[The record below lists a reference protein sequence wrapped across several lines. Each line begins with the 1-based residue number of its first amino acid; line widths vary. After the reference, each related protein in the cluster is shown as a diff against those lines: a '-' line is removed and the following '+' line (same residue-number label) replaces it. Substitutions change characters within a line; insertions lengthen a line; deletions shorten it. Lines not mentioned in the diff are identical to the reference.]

1 MWLATEKCYN
11 ELFSLARKVIILL
24 ISFKL
29 PQPHVNRGVLP
40 SFKFSN
46 YPHVNSSRIW
56 YKWSKHFFP
65 LILRQWRI
73 VARRTFEP

>member
-29 PQPHVNRGVLP
+29 PQPHVNRGVLHP
-40 SFKFSN
+40 SSFQIIRMSIQVGYGTSGRNTFS
-46 YPHVNSSRIW
+46 
-56 YKWSKHFFP
+56 
-65 LILRQWRI
+65 L
-73 VARRTFEP
+73 